1 MKNKMFRINLTSNDQ
16 RDYVTYFEIKNDN
29 IDNYTN
35 EELYNFILEDIN
47 SRRLIPLVTSLD
59 GCVMFLNGKYVTTIS
74 ITEIQENQEPLIS
87 YQI

>member
-16 RDYVTYFEIKNDN
+16 RNYVTYFEIKNDN

-47 SRRLIPLVTSLD
+47 SRRLIPLVTSVV
-59 GCVMFLNGKYVTTIS
+59 GSVTFLNSKCVTTIS
-74 ITEIQENQEPLIS
+74 ITETQENQDPLIS
-87 YQI
+87 YRM